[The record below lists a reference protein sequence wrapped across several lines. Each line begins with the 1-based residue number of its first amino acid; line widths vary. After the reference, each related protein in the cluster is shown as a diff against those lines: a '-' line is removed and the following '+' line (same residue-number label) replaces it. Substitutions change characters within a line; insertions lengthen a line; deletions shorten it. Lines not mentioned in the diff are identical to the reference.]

1 MTKSF
6 VAHDDLDVRT
16 HDLGEL
22 DAMRLTDHTDATDVK
37 LFDHGR
43 EFAQLFA
50 TGNGDQFE
58 SLAFVAQDIQGLYA
72 NGTRRP

>member
-1 MTKSF
+1 MR
-6 VAHDDLDVRT
+6 VAFDGDALDV
-16 HDLGEL
+16 EL
-22 DAMRLTDHTDATDVK
+22 LDD
-37 LFDHGR
+37 GG

-58 SLAFVAQDIQGLYA
+58 SLAFVAQDIEGLYA